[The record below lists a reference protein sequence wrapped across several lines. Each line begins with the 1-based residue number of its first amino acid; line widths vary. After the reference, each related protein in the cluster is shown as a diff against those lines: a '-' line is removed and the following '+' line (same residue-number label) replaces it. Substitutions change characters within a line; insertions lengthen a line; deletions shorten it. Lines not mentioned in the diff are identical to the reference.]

1 MTCSHS
7 PLIRTVTVIA
17 AAAIV
22 AGCGRSAAESAV
34 VQPMPEVSVARAK
47 ATEAFVELNLPARA
61 LAGESARIYARA
73 TGFVSER
80 RADLGDAVR
89 QGDVLAVISAPEID
103 EAVREAEAV
112 RAQAKADEELAR
124 ANFARAEA
132 LVGSGAISKEKHLER
147 KATLGVAVA
156 ARAAAEARLTA
167 ARERQA
173 FRMVRAPFAGVV
185 VARDVERGDRVVGD
199 AVSAQ
204 PMFGINALDPLRVV
218 VDVPQNAVLRIREGL
233 EGEITF
239 AELPGERFK
248 AEVVRSARAIDPAA
262 GVMRVELRLPNP
274 GNRIPAGMLG
284 TVNLRLPR
292 PAPALVVPVSAVIQ
306 DARGARVATLNGDAV
321 EYREVQIGRNLGD
334 RIEVLSGIVAN
345 EQIILAP
352 NALLTSGTQVK
363 VRDAGAP
370 GKARS

>member
-1 MTCSHS
+1 
-7 PLIRTVTVIA
+7 
-17 AAAIV
+17 
-22 AGCGRSAAESAV
+22 
-34 VQPMPEVSVARAK
+34 MPEVSVARAK
-47 ATEAFVELNLPARA
+47 ATEGFVELKLPARA

-89 QGDVLAVISAPEID
+89 KGDVLAIISAPEID

-112 RAQAKADEELAR
+112 LAQAKADEELAR

-147 KATLGVAVA
+147 KANLGVGAA
-156 ARAAAEARLTA
+156 ARTAAEARLAA

-185 VARDVERGDRVVGD
+185 VSRDVERGDRVVGD

-218 VDVPQNAVLRIREGL
+218 VDVPQNAVLRIQEGL
-233 EGEITF
+233 KGEITF
-239 AELPGERFK
+239 AELPGESFQ
-248 AEVVRSARAIDPAA
+248 AEVVRSARAIDAA
-262 GVMRVELRLPNP
+262 SGVMRVELRLPNP

-284 TVNLRLPR
+284 TVSLRLR
-292 PAPALVVPVSAVIQ
+292 RAVPAMVVPVSAVIQ
-306 DARGARVATLNGDAV
+306 DARGARVATLKGDAV
-321 EYREVQIGRNLGD
+321 EYREVSIGRNLGD
-334 RIEVLSGIVAN
+334 QIEVLSGIAAN

-352 NALLTSGTQVK
+352 NALLTPGTQVK
-363 VRDAGAP
+363 VRDAGASVE
-370 GKARS
+370 GRS